1 MIQYEYE
8 ECPRCFRL
16 IVCRAV
22 WTVWTL
28 WPGSLWV
35 TPGQNQWRLFRPA
48 LTSLALAL
56 PSRAGL
62 QNTLTSLTLT
72 NKKRGGGGKKC
83 ITVSHISWSSYAA
96 NNWTEAGKL
105 WRKNMQQVIIG
116 HVRVPIDSELDS
128 GEEEDTGSLL
138 G

>member
-1 MIQYEYE
+1 MDTMARVAVGHVEPESVEIIQ
-8 ECPRCFRL
+8 PRTYKPSP
-16 IVCRAV
+16 CRA
-22 WTVWTL
+22 
-28 WPGSLWV
+28 
-35 TPGQNQWRLFRPA
+35 R
-48 LTSLALAL
+48 
-56 PSRAGL
+56 L
-62 QNTLTSLTLT
+62 QNTLTSRTLT